1 LSVKYDLELKEERN
15 RLEKEVF
22 NTANIK
28 ETVEQPSSPLQR
40 YELYIDFR
48 FIKLNSRQ
56 TSTQSISRRSS
67 TSSTN
72 SSVQSPRSNG
82 PLRAFAPESIVTSKP
97 RLAIDKKASPLPN
110 SKTNAPVLVRLGT
123 IKQQDLLKKY
133 PTTNTTKTS
142 ESSITRINSAD
153 KFRQMVLDCR
163 ETSS

>member
-1 LSVKYDLELKEERN
+1 MN
-15 RLEKEVF
+15 C
-22 NTANIK
+22 N
-28 ETVEQPSSPLQR
+28 
-40 YELYIDFR
+40 YIVFR
-48 FIKLNSRQ
+48 FIKLNLFRQ
-56 TSTQSISRRSS
+56 TSTTQSISRRSS

-72 SSVQSPRSNG
+72 SSIQSPRSNG
-82 PLRAFAPESIVTSKP
+82 PLRAFVPEPVVTSKP
-97 RLAIDKKASPLPN
+97 RLAIDKKASSLPN
-110 SKTNAPVLVRLGT
+110 SKINAPVLVRLGT